1 MTGRLEGK
9 TALVTGATSNI
20 GRAIAEEFAAEGA
33 HVVVSGRSGQRG
45 SEVVDGIRSRG
56 GRAEFVQADLDGSP
70 EASRALAR
78 EATSVLGGR
87 IDILVNNAGIYPGG
101 DTSAIDEKTF
111 DQVYAVN
118 VKAPFFLTAAIAPA
132 MVEAGGGAIINLGS
146 WIARLGVRRAAL
158 YSSTKGAMETLTRAW
173 AAEFGPEGVRV
184 NAISPGVVLEK
195 VPGEVHPAEA
205 NMNGTPAGR
214 MGRPQEIAHA
224 AVYLASDESAF
235 VHGIVLD
242 VDGGRTTVAVIAR
255 WPWKP
260 PRQRQD
266 GLGVSR
272 QDRRPLPYPDS
283 SLIRRLLVLHR
294 GEIRRVSASAR
305 GHVQDIPDRPD
316 QVDVAGFLAVVAGGK
331 HQLGRPSVTEPVGVA
346 REHVQD
352 RGLLAVWPFRAVVA
366 VVAVVPRG
374 QQPQMTPAAFTCE
387 VPDPGRV

>member
-1 MTGRLEGK
+1 MRRPADASPTLNPVRHAGFLDLQVHSRYRILAVSPGRIRGQRAAPRSVLRGIWEGRARSTRMTGRLEGK

-20 GRAIAEEFAAEGA
+20 GRAIAEEFGAEGA

-45 SEVVDGIRSRG
+45 SEVVDRIRSRG
-56 GRAEFVQADLDGSP
+56 GRAEFVQANLDGSP
-70 EASRALAR
+70 EASRALAQ

-101 DTSAIDEKTF
+101 GTSGIDEKTF

-146 WIARLGVRRAAL
+146 WIARLGVPKPL
-158 YSSTKGAMETLTRAW
+158 YSATKGAVETLTRAW
-173 AAEFGPEGVRV
+173 DAGFGPEGDRV
-184 NAISPGVVLEK
+184 NAISPDVVFEK
-195 VPGEVHPAEA
+195 VPGEGHPAEA

-255 WPWKP
+255 
-260 PRQRQD
+260 
-266 GLGVSR
+266 
-272 QDRRPLPYPDS
+272 
-283 SLIRRLLVLHR
+283 
-294 GEIRRVSASAR
+294 
-305 GHVQDIPDRPD
+305 
-316 QVDVAGFLAVVAGGK
+316 
-331 HQLGRPSVTEPVGVA
+331 
-346 REHVQD
+346 
-352 RGLLAVWPFRAVVA
+352 
-366 VVAVVPRG
+366 
-374 QQPQMTPAAFTCE
+374 
-387 VPDPGRV
+387 